1 MKRESLTPSNKKY
14 LWTPSQDALLIQ
26 KVKEY
31 NSKHWKTIASFF
43 PGKTAIQCSAHY
55 GRVRPG
61 IVKGS
66 WSKEEGEKL
75 IKLHALYG
83 NNWSKIARNFKT
95 RTGKQI
101 RDRYV
106 NCRDENRKN
115 GIFTLKDDRKIK
127 KLYPMYGNNWNTIAS
142 FLTGKTEEMVR
153 SRFISNFAKWGFDCK
168 TQANQIFF
176 IEKVEHEKKLLF
188 QEDNMITSETLHNL
202 NINSDKVEVLSSYL
216 FRDNLQTITESEN
229 VSVTLF

>member
-1 MKRESLTPSNKKY
+1 MKKESRTPLTNKY
-14 LWTPSQDALLIQ
+14 FWTPSQDALLIQ

-31 NSKHWKTIASFF
+31 NNKHWKTISSFF

-66 WSKEEGEKL
+66 WSKEEDKKL

-83 NNWSKIARNFKT
+83 NNWSKIAQQFQT

-106 NCRDENRKN
+106 NCIDENRKN
-115 GIFTLKDDRKIK
+115 FNFTLKDDRKIK
-127 KLYPMYGNNWNTIAS
+127 KLYPIYGNNWNTIAS
-142 FLTGKTEEMVR
+142 FLPGKTGEMVR
-153 SRFISNFAKWGFDCK
+153 NRFISKYAKWFDFK
-168 TQANQIFF
+168 TQANRIFY
-176 IEKVEHEKKLLF
+176 IEKVKHEKKCLF
-188 QEDNMITSETLHNL
+188 QEENMITSEKLHNL
-202 NINSDKVEVLSSYL
+202 NINSDKEEVLSSYL
-216 FRDNLQTITESEN
+216 FRDNLQTITETEN
-229 VSVTLF
+229 DSVTLL